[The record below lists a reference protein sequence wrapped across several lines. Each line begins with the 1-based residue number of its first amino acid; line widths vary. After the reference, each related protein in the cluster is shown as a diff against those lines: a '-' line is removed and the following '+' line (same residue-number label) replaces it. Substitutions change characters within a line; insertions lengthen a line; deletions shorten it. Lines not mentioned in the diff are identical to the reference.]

1 MAFAPTSPVTGAAV
15 PGFTS
20 PTYTLSQDTAP
31 TSSGKQ
37 FAVTGLSGTG
47 LTTIT
52 GAATPF
58 THTFFKPPVLK
69 VKQVDSAGR
78 AQSAPN
84 NVYKCITRKSVMLD
98 SFGTTRIML
107 VTTTIEV
114 PAGSESYD
122 PDDVKAALSSH
133 IGLLSQ
139 QSSGVATTVLNG
151 VL

>member
-133 IGLLSQ
+133 VGLLSQ